1 MEMWGGG
8 QFRLL
13 KGEHRQWEEWRGLQ
27 KNVGAVLFLTEH
39 PPGSGHGCKLFQST
53 PSSTFFT
60 SLWQTGFGFA
70 QREEGEQMLQTI
82 INYEQ
87 MDKEQELELQE
98 EMMKYKRPFFPQ
110 QAHFLLQ

>member
-1 MEMWGGG
+1 MAAS
-8 QFRLL
+8 FSNLL
-13 KGEHRQWEEWRGLQ
+13 LALLQ
-27 KNVGAVLFLTEH
+27 
-39 PPGSGHGCKLFQST
+39 
-53 PSSTFFT
+53 SSSP